1 MSKVIGIDL
10 GTTNS
15 CVAVVEGGQPVV
27 IPNPEGGRTTPS
39 VISFGKERLVGTL
52 AKRQAVLHP
61 DETVYSIK
69 RFMGRRFSEAADERK
84 KVSYNVVA
92 ADNGDAWVEV
102 AGRKMAPPEL
112 SAMILQYLKKSA
124 EDYLG
129 EKVTQAVI
137 SVPAYFND
145 SQRQAT
151 KDAGKI
157 AGLEVQRIINEP
169 TAAALA
175 YGLDKGKSA
184 KVAVYDLGGG
194 TFDISIIE
202 IDAEAKTI
210 EVLATNGNTQLGGDD
225 FDQRIM
231 DYIIKEFQTE
241 NGVDLS
247 ADRSSLARVKEAAEK
262 AKKELSTKFET
273 TLSQPFIASDADKGP
288 LHLEMNM
295 TRTKLES
302 LVGDLV
308 EQSFGPVKQA
318 LEDAKLTPADISE
331 VILVGGQ
338 TRMPMVQQNVK
349 DFFGKEPHKGIN
361 PDEVVAIGAAQA
373 AFQAS
378 GQADQESSLLLLDVA
393 PLSLG
398 IETLGEVMTT
408 LIPRNTTIPTKKT
421 QTFTTA
427 ADNQSAVTVHVLQG
441 ERPMARDNRT
451 LGKFNLEGI
460 PPAPRGV
467 PQIEVTFDIDENGI
481 LHVSAKDKGTGKEQK
496 ITITASSGLSEEEVE
511 KMVKDAETH
520 ASEDRKH
527 KELIDARNQAD
538 SMIHSV
544 EKAMRDA
551 GDKLSDADRKEIDS
565 KIAALK
571 EASKGED
578 ISAIKKATEE
588 LQQASYK
595 ISEILY
601 KQQQGEGPQA
611 GPQAGPQPGP
621 GPQQGPKPG
630 PQADTGKDEEDVQAD
645 YEVIDDEEENKD
657 NK

>member
-15 CVAVVEGGQPVV
+15 CVAVVEGGQAVV

-39 VISFGKERLVGTL
+39 VVSFGKERLVGTL

-69 RFMGRRFSEAADERK
+69 RFMGRRYSEVDEERERVSF
-84 KVSYNVVA
+84 KVVP

-102 AGRKMAPPEL
+102 AGKKMAPPEI
-112 SAMILQYLKKSA
+112 SAMILQYLRKAA
-124 EDYLG
+124 EAYLG
-129 EKVTQAVI
+129 EPVKQAVI

-151 KDAGKI
+151 KDSGKI
-157 AGLEVQRIINEP
+157 AGLDVLRIINEP

-210 EVLATNGNTQLGGDD
+210 EVLSTNGNTHLGGDD

-231 DYIIKEFQTE
+231 DYIITEFKRE
-241 NGVDLS
+241 NGVDPS
-247 ADRSSLARVKEAAEK
+247 KDRSALARIKEAAEK
-262 AKKELSTKFET
+262 AKMELSTKFET
-273 TLSQPFIASDADKGP
+273 TISQPFIASDPEKGP
-288 LHLEMNM
+288 LHLEMSM

-308 EQSFGPVKQA
+308 EGTFGPVKQA
-318 LEDAKLTPADISE
+318 LSDAKLTPADITE
-331 VILVGGQ
+331 IIMVGGQ
-338 TRMPMVQQNVK
+338 TRMPMVQQKVK
-349 DFFGKEPHKGIN
+349 EFFGKEPHKGIN

-378 GQADQESSLLLLDVA
+378 GQADKESSLLLLDVT

-398 IETLGEVMTT
+398 IETLGGVMTT
-408 LIPRNTTIPTKKT
+408 LIPRNTTIPTKKAE
-421 QTFTTA
+421 TFTTA
-427 ADNQSAVTVHVLQG
+427 DDSQPAVTVHVLQG

-451 LGKFNLEGI
+451 LGRFELTGI

-481 LHVSAKDKGTGKEQK
+481 LHVSAKDKGTGNQQS
-496 ITITASSGLSEEEVE
+496 IRITASSGLSDEEKER
-511 KMVKDAETH
+511 MVKDAEVH
-520 ASEDRKH
+520 AAEDRKH
-527 KELIDARNQAD
+527 REVIDARNKAD
-538 SMIHSV
+538 GLIYSV
-544 EKAMRDA
+544 EKAMREA
-551 GDKLSDADRKEIDS
+551 GERVPEADRKTIED
-565 KIAALK
+565 KITALK
-571 EASKGED
+571 EAMKGEEVT
-578 ISAIKKATEE
+578 AINKGVEE

-595 ISEILY
+595 ISEVLY
-601 KQQQGEGPQA
+601 KQTGGSAAGGPGA
-611 GPQAGPQPGP
+611 GPQAAPQSGPQEGEA
-621 GPQQGPKPG
+621 QKE
-630 PQADTGKDEEDVQAD
+630 AEDVQAD
-645 YEVIDDEEENKD
+645 YEVIDDEGETHE
-657 NK
+657 